1 MKVPARIICGGM
13 SESHETVGREDESHV
28 PEGKCTHRNGQT
40 AELSRVLKV
49 LRPGT
54 YTYAHGKTAE

>member
-13 SESHETVGREDESHV
+13 SESHETVGREDE
-28 PEGKCTHRNGQT
+28 CTHRNGQT

-54 YTYAHGKTAE
+54 CTYAHGKTAE